1 MFNTLLVIGSILLQV
16 PVPQPPV
23 PINPSSTI
31 FKFERNFLYEVPDGP
46 LPWELPAMPSV
57 NVDFNAASSETDEVE
72 HGATYL
78 DTVDDIKE
86 KSILLEDPLQNAVDS
101 IDEYFG
107 EEPSSLPDMSET
119 GDFEVNFD
127 SPEFEDYTAYQI
139 VAEFGTNLGTAI
151 SYAKAMTSIIEFGSP
166 TSYILSFILLC
177 VFWMIFITLVVFALQ
192 FADMLFSIIARL
204 VEMIP
209 VVE

>member
-1 MFNTLLVIGSILLQV
+1 MFSHLLVIGSLLLQV

-31 FKFERNFLYEVPDGP
+31 FRFERNFLYEVPDGP
-46 LPWELPAMPSV
+46 LPWELPAMPSITI
-57 NVDFNAASSETDEVE
+57 DLGASSSDTDEIE
-72 HGATYL
+72 HSDGYL

-86 KSILLEDPLQNAVDS
+86 KSILLETPLQAAVDS
-101 IDEYFG
+101 MDQFLGDEA
-107 EEPSSLPDMSET
+107 SLPDMSET

-127 SPEFEDYTAYQI
+127 APEFEDYTAYQI
-139 VAEFGTNLGTAI
+139 AAEFGTNVGTTI
-151 SYAKAMTSIIEFGSP
+151 SYAKAMTSIIQFGSP

-192 FADMLFSIIARL
+192 FVDMLFSVIARL